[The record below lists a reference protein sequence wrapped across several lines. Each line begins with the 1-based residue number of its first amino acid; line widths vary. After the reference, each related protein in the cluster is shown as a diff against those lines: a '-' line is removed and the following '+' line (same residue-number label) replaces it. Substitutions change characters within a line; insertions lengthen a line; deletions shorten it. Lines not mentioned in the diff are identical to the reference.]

1 MQFVDAEV
9 GKADDKWPLKFKIN
23 LLKEAHSNAVI
34 NILPGITTLVG
45 PNGSGKTRALRAIK
59 SGLQAEN
66 LIERYGRKIHF
77 LAAGRSSPLENYRA
91 AIRGP
96 GNIDPGD
103 AAVGH
108 TSHKN
113 QWWEYESITGSFLA
127 LDSRADLRLKVE
139 ARLQQLFDRSVQLSW
154 SQQGLNLRI
163 LPVSGGTSYAAN
175 VEASGVLQLVALLAA
190 IHNDEI
196 GCLLIDEPE
205 ISLHPQHQAF
215 ILDEMVRVAGDPA
228 DPAKKLIVIATHSV
242 SMLSLRRS
250 DELPSIAF
258 FNSVSTPPAQV
269 HVGDALL
276 KRKKLG
282 ALVARLSTTH
292 RMAMFAERVL
302 LVEGPTDEVIATQLA
317 RRLDLHLLARNAQ
330 ILPVIGKGE
339 FGEAAKL
346 FEMMNKKVAVLADLD
361 ALADDN
367 SLVLYFS
374 NRTEA
379 AGVADRLGRSSLADL
394 DSDVR
399 NELGKFITKYQ
410 ASVDEAAR
418 SYADWSSTSDPA
430 VRKRR
435 LTLARLLTDPS
446 TFASNAVA
454 DAERLSARFEVLVQG
469 LAEVGC
475 FFLRRGAI
483 ENYYQT
489 SGADRTKP
497 DLAAEETVGF
507 DTRESAMLH
516 RTYEDVIR
524 ALVYTAPNQR
534 VDDDLLLRPKLGAV
548 LAAAFLGMKRE
559 SSDDQLN
566 AIARTTIGSDAEV
579 FRLSNKST
587 DKGMRIGVDIASPL
601 FKRDAFPFEISCDEN
616 SNIVVPNKLPGL
628 K

>member
-1 MQFVDAEV
+1 MDAEV